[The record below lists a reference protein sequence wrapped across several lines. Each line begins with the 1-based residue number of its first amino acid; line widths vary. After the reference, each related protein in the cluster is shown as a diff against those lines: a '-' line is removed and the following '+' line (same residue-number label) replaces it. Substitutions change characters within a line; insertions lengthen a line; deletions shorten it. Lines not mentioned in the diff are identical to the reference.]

1 MYKVYLIKNLTEN
14 HYKIGY
20 TRRRVEQRLKE
31 FRTGNSSDLD
41 VVAVFES
48 QWGTKIE
55 ASLHRRYKWNKINGE
70 LFQLS
75 EEDVEGFTVTC
86 MRLHQNFS
94 ILNESNSYVRE
105 RGFK

>member
-20 TRRRVEQRLKE
+20 TRRKVEQRLKE
-31 FRTGNSSDLD
+31 FKTGNSSDLD

-48 QWGTKIE
+48 EWGTKIE
-55 ASLHRRYKWNKINGE
+55 ASLHRRYKCNKIDGE
-70 LFQLS
+70 WFQLS
-75 EEDVEGFTVTC
+75 EKDVNEFTATC

-94 ILNESNSYVRE
+94 LLNESNSYVKL